1 MASVVEPDTLVAL
14 RDPAVE
20 SDELMA
26 DLKAV
31 WQEQLA
37 DPQIASEIAAILH
50 VDRPEALKSLS
61 GPPVVVE
68 QEVAGLNANDLLV
81 VVATWVA
88 TDVLLKALAELG
100 KEAVKDALRQLWK
113 RYLAPR
119 VEGRQSKPNA
129 LGVEEEPPPE
139 QHKP

>member
-37 DPQIASEIAAILH
+37 NPQMASEIAVILH

-81 VVATWVA
+81 VVAPRVA
-88 TDVLLKALAELG
+88 TELVVEALADRG
-100 KEAVKDALRQLWK
+100 QV
-113 RYLAPR
+113 
-119 VEGRQSKPNA
+119 
-129 LGVEEEPPPE
+129 GV
-139 QHKP
+139 

>member
-1 MASVVEPDTLVAL
+1 MAIVVEPDTLVAL

-37 DPQIASEIAAILH
+37 NPQTASEIAAILH

-81 VVATWVA
+81 VVGPWGGTH
-88 TDVLLKALAELG
+88 LQLKALAELG

-119 VEGRQSKPNA
+119 VEGRQSQPNA
-129 LGVEEEPPPE
+129 LGVEEEPPRE

>member
-1 MASVVEPDTLVAL
+1 MASVVVPDTLVAL

-37 DPQIASEIAAILH
+37 NPRTASEIAAILH
-50 VDRPEALKSLS
+50 VADSERLKTLS
-61 GPPVVVE
+61 GPPMVVE

-81 VVATWVA
+81 IVATWVA
-88 TDVLLKALAELG
+88 TDVLLKALADLG
-100 KEAVKDALRQLWK
+100 KDAVKDALRQLWK

-119 VEGRQSKPNA
+119 LEARQSKPNA
-129 LGVEEEPPPE
+129 LGVEEEPPRVQQEP
-139 QHKP
+139 

>member
-26 DLKAV
+26 DWKAV

-37 DPQIASEIAAILH
+37 NPQIASEIAAILH

-88 TDVLLKALAELG
+88 TEVVLKALADLG